1 MMIKALIHQENVIP
15 NMYAPK
21 NTVSKYKKQKLL
33 ELIGKLCSTQL
44 CSTNTIRDFNT
55 IVSGQVDR
63 KIKKDIKLNY
73 TINLFDLISIYR
85 TFYPITSEY
94 IFFSSAHETFIKIH
108 HILGHKK
115 CFKELKLYK
124 IF

>member
-1 MMIKALIHQENVIP
+1 MMIEALIHQENIIP
-15 NMYAPK
+15 NVYAPK

-33 ELIGKLCSTQL
+33 ELIGEIDCSR
-44 CSTNTIRDFNT
+44 NTIRDFNT

-63 KIKKDIKLNY
+63 KIKKDIKVNY

-85 TFYPITSEY
+85 TCHPITSEY
-94 IFFSSAHETFIKIH
+94 IFFSSAHETFAKIH
-108 HILGHKK
+108 HILGLKK